1 MFCSGGQR
9 SDLSEDN
16 KNTSKIPGVNAK
28 DGSDHLLSRQIA
40 DSLGQ
45 LTKFQLWVND
55 DCLGELKLQDGF
67 KPLCKKKININI
79 EDKQKTKCTEKCQ
92 RLTIRILKS
101 EKRDK
106 SFEMIKENT
115 VD

>member
-1 MFCSGGQR
+1 MIVLVSSNCR
-9 SDLSEDN
+9 TDLN
-16 KNTSKIPGVNAK
+16 HYI
-28 DGSDHLLSRQIA
+28 
-40 DSLGQ
+40 
-45 LTKFQLWVND
+45 
-55 DCLGELKLQDGF
+55 
-67 KPLCKKKININI
+67 KKKININI